1 MFSAN
6 PSCYRGGSVQI
17 LAFRAWNILISW
29 SGALNPFCSGA
40 WFHGKILL
48 LIMILI
54 KKNNN
59 NTLNMLQHGT
69 CSIIHVMELG
79 KFWQWAT
86 GIQLSDLEWWFV
98 HIPDIIFSWGTPSLL
113 FSTKSKNFCHT
124 GWSFF
129 FFFFYVFFS
138 LLMCDHK
145 PNFCI
150 FFTTKIVSTEISR
163 RKDTLNS
170 SRSFVNDQPVKP

>member
-1 MFSAN
+1 MFSAD

-98 HIPDIIFSWGTPSLL
+98 RIPDILFSWGAPSLL

-129 FFFFYVFFS
+129 FFFFFVFF
-138 LLMCDHK
+138 
-145 PNFCI
+145 
-150 FFTTKIVSTEISR
+150 FFFPFNVW
-163 RKDTLNS
+163 
-170 SRSFVNDQPVKP
+170 P